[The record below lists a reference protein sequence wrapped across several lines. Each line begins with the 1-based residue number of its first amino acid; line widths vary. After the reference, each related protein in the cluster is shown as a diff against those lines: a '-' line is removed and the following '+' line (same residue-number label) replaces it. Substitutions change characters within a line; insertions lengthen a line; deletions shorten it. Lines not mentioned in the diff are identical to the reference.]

1 MWRTTPWDWDQIE
14 YLHICLNYEDESLF
28 RTRFMRRVNLIREWN
43 ANEGPIIPRFRPIQN
58 NKTVEE

>member
-1 MWRTTPWDWDQIE
+1 
-14 YLHICLNYEDESLF
+14 
-28 RTRFMRRVNLIREWN
+28 MRRVNLIREWN